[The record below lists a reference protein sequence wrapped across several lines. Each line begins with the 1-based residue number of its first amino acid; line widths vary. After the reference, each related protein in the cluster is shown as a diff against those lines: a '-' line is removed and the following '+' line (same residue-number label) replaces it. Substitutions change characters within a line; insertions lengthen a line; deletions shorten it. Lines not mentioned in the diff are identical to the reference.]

1 MVYGQNQFREGE
13 IQNKRKAAELL
24 QQFSGT
30 SRFGKRRR
38 HLQSV

>member
-1 MVYGQNQFREGE
+1 MVHGQMQFREGE
-13 IQNKRKAAELL
+13 IQSKRKAAELL

-30 SRFGKRRR
+30 SRFGKRGR